1 MNEFDLIKMIELK
14 KQQRSTSL
22 SPKQG
27 LSVYKHLLSIDEKI
41 DKLCDCRYPDGTST
55 WTGEFFGSMCRFC
68 GRNDY

>member
-14 KQQRSTSL
+14 KQQESTSL

-27 LSVYKHLLSIDEKI
+27 LSMYEQLLSIDEKI
-41 DKLCDCRYPDGTST
+41 GKLCDCRFPDGTST
-55 WTGEFFGSMCRFC
+55 WVGSMCRFC